1 MGIVVEESRLDR
13 FETKLDRLTEAVAA
27 MARIEEKIYF
37 ANQRADRIEALL
49 DAESKRVDALSK
61 EATKLAA
68 TGRMT
73 DKAFWLLIGAIAT
86 YVSSLFG
93 VGI

>member
-1 MGIVVEESRLDR
+1 VSIVVEESRLDR

-27 MARIEEKIYF
+27 MARIEEKIYY

-49 DAESKRVDALSK
+49 DAETKRVDILSK

-73 DKAFWLLIGAIAT
+73 DKAFWLLVGAVAT
-86 YVSSLFG
+86 YIASLL
-93 VGI
+93 GIGI